1 MRVLLNFSWA
11 TIVSIASGTV
21 VDGAGVTDDFWM
33 ASGGVSSWV
42 GTRWARLVDRV
53 PVTWGPYKWPSKW
66 VLIRYYPYK
75 WSYNPTHSK
84 GPLCGDARR
93 IFCCLQKTTP
103 WLMCEIFKY
112 NMQGFETPSK
122 DLDGFLEQN
131 VCMDVLAFFF
141 RTWRFSRNCL
151 YP

>member
-1 MRVLLNFSWA
+1 MHFPVRVLNFSWA

-21 VDGAGVTDDFWM
+21 VDGAGVT
-33 ASGGVSSWV
+33 SWV
-42 GTRWARLVDRV
+42 GARARLVDRV

-66 VLIRYYPYK
+66 VLIRYYSITPI
-75 WSYNPTHSK
+75 SGVIIPTHSK
-84 GPLCGDARR
+84 GPLCGDVRR

-131 VCMDVLAFFF
+131 VCMDVLAFFSYLEIQPELF
-141 RTWRFSRNCL
+141 VPMSG
-151 YP
+151 